1 MTKKDSTGHS
11 KLAMST
17 LWDFSSIMKSADQ
30 LARIR
35 YDSFFYYNQL
45 FNSKEFANVYQELWN
60 NQSEQIFTALIDYL
74 NSFTP
79 EEAAAINASRLLDA
93 QRWEYDAVT
102 LEDNTK
108 EAVTWFTKRQQWM
121 NEQFMTKVTAQRFV
135 DTANSTVY
143 SLTGQKISNPNTL
156 KPGIYIS
163 KGKKFVVK

>member
-1 MTKKDSTGHS
+1 MELRDLLRNYQVYIDTSALMNTDRLQLLVDNIEKDITLRKKIII
-11 KLAMST
+11 L
-17 LWDFSSIMKSADQ
+17 
-30 LARIR
+30 
-35 YDSFFYYNQL
+35 
-45 FNSKEFANVYQELWN
+45 ANVYQELWN

-143 SLTGQKISNPNTL
+143 SLTGQKIRNPNTL